1 MIRRVKRSY
10 HWAILALLLAA
21 GPKVRAA
28 DTLIPAE
35 YRLAESLGHHWT
47 AELISF
53 PVTFSP
59 GVCRHIGAVTADGEP
74 VLFQTPTAEITRHP
88 DQSLATARVYVLT
101 DLQPKQTILF
111 RVEGSTENEP
121 PRQQSAAV
129 QVTTVGTH
137 VALETAKVG
146 IKVPFGAFVDRASI
160 PAPYQ
165 GFRLVSGRWIGG
177 SELIGQPGPERL
189 DAVVTER
196 GPLFAEALLSY
207 AYPQNR
213 KLTVRCRV
221 IAGESVALFA
231 EEAGVEPGC
240 NYHRNL
246 NYDYSR
252 FVQGRFGYSDS
263 FEKSHWIR
271 VSLDGFNPDIGKRG
285 DPWHATL
292 FPWGSW
298 HGGSMIVPLADQNDS
313 LGLLARRAGHWHRPL
328 ENLGLVKSDKEGVYF
343 QLPINDGRREWGI
356 YFGSAAS
363 IKPTGEEP
371 PKDIYPGLKYPSPLH
386 LASIKYGQLSL
397 DVVKDWKLT
406 WKDVQPVASPVT
418 ISPPGAVPLVRQR
431 VHEDPVLSNHAAKV
445 EQHWERFRKET
456 NFPFTT
462 WWILN
467 PEGVEDAYLSSGR
480 REHARELYDLTLGR
494 LRFYTEQTLGGVGLT
509 GYRQGHGYG
518 MFHLAHVL
526 IGSARHVD
534 LLLGSPHLSE
544 GDRTELRAHLAFF
557 ACLFLDPDYWPLN
570 EIPKGPY
577 DMIAAH
583 DNSVG
588 LIGAVLAGH
597 PSAQDWLRV
606 AADRIEDML
615 KHYIHPSGAMEEG
628 MHYSGVTLDF
638 ALPVMAAMKLCG
650 GRDYFQDARLKQG
663 LRWYTALLP
672 PVDKRFGFAYMPPF
686 GYSHPTATSMS
697 VRWAVVAAMTVQ
709 SDPEFAGLM
718 MRTWRQQG
726 SPLKLVV
733 GEAGY
738 QSAFALGL
746 IDPTIPPA
754 SGDQL
759 RSSKWERFGAV
770 LRNHADSPLE
780 TFMAIPTGAP
790 DGFRAYPNEG
800 TFHLYAKGAPLCLRF
815 GARSYNDTVTQS
827 AWMNNRITFDARDE
841 SQDGTG
847 GLREWRSLSAA
858 DLFAGEYRFT
868 RLRGKPVPAATDPGR
883 LELSEPRLVKTKETG
898 GVISSFFGD
907 EEDVPLQT
915 WRRQILFVKDEQPLG
930 PNYFLVLDSF
940 EATLPTDWSL
950 WCLADDLEVHGQRAT
965 FTGKFGVD
973 LEVYS
978 LTEPQKIVS
987 GAWGPEKERQ
997 KLLQF
1002 QKGPNQE
1009 YAVVLY
1015 PRSESEPIPAF
1026 SSIDAGHGVC
1036 LKLPDR
1042 TDWAFLAPAPIELLT
1057 NGVHFQGRAG
1067 VAQKGQGWMKLTL
1080 LDGQTIGLDQ
1090 FAITRVAGDGG
1101 LTLRATLAPDL
1112 KVEAEAFG
1120 EVQSVRVRIPEAW
1133 EPLSELLVNGRSVKC
1148 TKESGNT
1155 YIVRLTD

>member
-1 MIRRVKRSY
+1 MTKR
-10 HWAILALLLAA
+10 
-21 GPKVRAA
+21 
-28 DTLIPAE
+28 
-35 YRLAESLGHHWT
+35 
-47 AELISF
+47 
-53 PVTFSP
+53 
-59 GVCRHIGAVTADGEP
+59 
-74 VLFQTPTAEITRHP
+74 
-88 DQSLATARVYVLT
+88 
-101 DLQPKQTILF
+101 
-111 RVEGSTENEP
+111 N
-121 PRQQSAAV
+121 
-129 QVTTVGTH
+129 
-137 VALETAKVG
+137 
-146 IKVPFGAFVDRASI
+146 
-160 PAPYQ
+160 
-165 GFRLVSGRWIGG
+165 
-177 SELIGQPGPERL
+177 
-189 DAVVTER
+189 
-196 GPLFAEALLSY
+196 
-207 AYPQNR
+207 
-213 KLTVRCRV
+213 
-221 IAGESVALFA
+221 
-231 EEAGVEPGC
+231 
-240 NYHRNL
+240 
-246 NYDYSR
+246 
-252 FVQGRFGYSDS
+252 
-263 FEKSHWIR
+263 
-271 VSLDGFNPDIGKRG
+271 
-285 DPWHATL
+285 
-292 FPWGSW
+292 
-298 HGGSMIVPLADQNDS
+298 
-313 LGLLARRAGHWHRPL
+313 
-328 ENLGLVKSDKEGVYF
+328 
-343 QLPINDGRREWGI
+343 
-356 YFGSAAS
+356 
-363 IKPTGEEP
+363 
-371 PKDIYPGLKYPSPLH
+371 
-386 LASIKYGQLSL
+386 
-397 DVVKDWKLT
+397 
-406 WKDVQPVASPVT
+406 
-418 ISPPGAVPLVRQR
+418 
-431 VHEDPVLSNHAAKV
+431 
-445 EQHWERFRKET
+445 
-456 NFPFTT
+456 
-462 WWILN
+462 
-467 PEGVEDAYLSSGR
+467 
-480 REHARELYDLTLGR
+480 
-494 LRFYTEQTLGGVGLT
+494 
-509 GYRQGHGYG
+509 
-518 MFHLAHVL
+518 
-526 IGSARHVD
+526 
-534 LLLGSPHLSE
+534 
-544 GDRTELRAHLAFF
+544 
-557 ACLFLDPDYWPLN
+557 
-570 EIPKGPY
+570 
-577 DMIAAH
+577 
-583 DNSVG
+583 
-588 LIGAVLAGH
+588 
-597 PSAQDWLRV
+597 
-606 AADRIEDML
+606 
-615 KHYIHPSGAMEEG
+615 
-628 MHYSGVTLDF
+628 
-638 ALPVMAAMKLCG
+638 
-650 GRDYFQDARLKQG
+650 
-663 LRWYTALLP
+663 
-672 PVDKRFGFAYMPPF
+672 
-686 GYSHPTATSMS
+686 
-697 VRWAVVAAMTVQ
+697 
-709 SDPEFAGLM
+709 DPEFAGLM

-726 SPLKLVV
+726 SPMRLVV

-780 TFMAIPTGAP
+780 TFMAIPTGTP
-790 DGFRAYPNEG
+790 GGFRAYPNEG
-800 TFHLYAKGAPLCLRF
+800 AFHLYAKGAPLCLRF